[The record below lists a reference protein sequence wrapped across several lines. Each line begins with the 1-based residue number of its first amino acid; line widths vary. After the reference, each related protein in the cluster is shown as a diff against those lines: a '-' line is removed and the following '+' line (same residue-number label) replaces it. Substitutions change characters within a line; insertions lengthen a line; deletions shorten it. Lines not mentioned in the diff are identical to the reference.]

1 MTLSNKP
8 VKLAVFVE
16 QEIHIGGGFQ
26 QALNSVLLVNEIEK
40 DICKPIF
47 IVLHKQ
53 NVNIL
58 KQYGIESVYLKISV
72 LTSLMLLLKS
82 KLFLPVSLSWVH
94 SVLRKNYFE
103 RFLDDLDVDLLYFTS
118 PSIFPKYVYSYNFIY
133 TLWDLSHRDD
143 VEFPEIRNYFG
154 FEKREI
160 LLNAI
165 LPKATAILVDSNLG
179 KENVTRR
186 YGVDDGR
193 VLVMPFSPAESVNIT
208 NLDYEENFID
218 IKNKYKI
225 EHDYIFY
232 PAQFWAHKNHIYIL
246 KGIIALEKRY
256 DIKIN
261 AVFSGSNKGNKKYIL
276 EVAERMGLD
285 DRIIFT
291 GFVPNIEIPYLYRQS
306 IALVMPSYF
315 GPTNLPPM
323 EAFQLGVP
331 VIYGNIGGSEEQLG
345 DAVHLVDLYDENS
358 FVDAVIALQNET
370 TREGFIEKGYSRLK
384 YINEKRSLAEE
395 SFKTII
401 KKYQIR
407 KQCWS
412 M

>member
-256 DIKIN
+256 GIKIN
-261 AVFSGSNKGNKKYIL
+261 AVFSGSDKGNKKHIL
-276 EVAERMGLD
+276 EVAECLGLA
-285 DRIIFT
+285 DRIIFA

-331 VIYGNIGGSEEQLG
+331 VIYGDIGGSEEQLG
-345 DAVHLVDLYDENS
+345 DAAHLVDLYDENS

-407 KQCWS
+407 KQCWNI
-412 M
+412 